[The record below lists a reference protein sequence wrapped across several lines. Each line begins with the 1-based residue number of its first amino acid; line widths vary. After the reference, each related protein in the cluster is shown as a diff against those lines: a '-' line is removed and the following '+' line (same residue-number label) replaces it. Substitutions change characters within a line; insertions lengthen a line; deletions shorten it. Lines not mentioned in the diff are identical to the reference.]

1 LDKLVIGKSASGY
14 MGALFEDN
22 KVVEVFHED
31 FESISG
37 NIYLGRVER
46 VIKTL
51 EGAFINIGT
60 GKKAFLK
67 LKDITPLYKK
77 EILKGE
83 DLKSGMKVLVQVKKD
98 ETKKKGPQVTT
109 KISIPGRFLVYFPVS
124 FAMGV
129 SKKISGGERERLK
142 KLLRKLRDKSRG
154 IVIRTAASG
163 IDGEIISEEYKE
175 LKKTWENLVKTYKRS
190 RKVKLL
196 YTTPTVVDLILR
208 DKVNK
213 KLSEIITND
222 LSVKGKAEELIKK
235 YKFKN
240 MTVRYEEDDIFEKY
254 DIYSKMRE
262 ITRRTVHL
270 DSGAEII
277 IDRTEAL
284 TAIDVNTASSIKG
297 HDQENLIL
305 KTNIEAAKEIARQ
318 LRLRNI
324 GGIIIIDFIKMKS
337 NESREKVVKA
347 LKEELRKDSAKTEIF
362 GFTSLGLLEM
372 TRKRTSKPVEDYFLS
387 VCPICRGTGFVLSPR
402 IIFSHLDKEV
412 DKVEGVKKIKIT
424 VHQSMSGYI
433 TSKII
438 RTWKRR
444 AKAKIEVDFSWYDP
458 NSYDIKYYNE

>member
-1 LDKLVIGKSASGY
+1 MDKLIIGKSASGY

-22 KVVEVFHED
+22 RLVEVFHED

-51 EGAFINIGT
+51 GGAFINIGT

-98 ETKKKGPQVTT
+98 ETKKKGPQVTA

-124 FAMGV
+124 FAMGI
-129 SKKISGGERERLK
+129 SKKINGEERERLK

-163 IDGEIISEEYKE
+163 IDDEIISEEYVE
-175 LKKTWENLVKTYKRS
+175 LKKIWENLVKTYKRS

-222 LSVKGKAEELIKK
+222 LDVKRKTEELIKR
-235 YKFKN
+235 YRFKN
-240 MTVRYEEDDIFEKY
+240 MVVRYEEDDIFEKY

-262 ITRRTVHL
+262 ITRRTIHL

-297 HDQENLIL
+297 YDQENLIL

-337 NESREKVVKA
+337 DENRERVVKA
-347 LKEELRKDSAKTEIF
+347 LKEELKKDSAKTEVF
-362 GFTSLGLLEM
+362 GFTNLGLLEM
-372 TRKRTSKPVEDYFLS
+372 TRRRTSKPIEDYFLS
-387 VCPICRGTGFVLSPR
+387 VCPVCHGTGFVISPKVV
-402 IIFSHLDKEV
+402 FSRLDSDV
-412 DKVEGVKKIKIT
+412 DKIKGVKKIKIT
-424 VHQSMSGYI
+424 IHQNMSGYI
-433 TSKII
+433 TKNVVKN
-438 RTWKRR
+438 WKKK
-444 AKAKIEVDFSWYDP
+444 AKADIEIDFSWHDP
-458 NSYDIKYYNE
+458 GSYDVKYYK

>member
-1 LDKLVIGKSASGY
+1 

-22 KVVEVFHED
+22 RIVEVFHED

-51 EGAFINIGT
+51 GGAFIDIGT

-83 DLKSGMKVLVQVKKD
+83 DLKSGKKVLVQVKKD
-98 ETKKKGPQVTT
+98 ETKKKGPQVTA

-124 FAMGV
+124 FAMGI
-129 SKKISGGERERLK
+129 SKKIDGEERERLK
-142 KLLRKLRDKSRG
+142 KLLRKLRDKGRG
-154 IVIRTAASG
+154 MVIRTAASG
-163 IDGEIISEEYKE
+163 IDDEIISDEYKE
-175 LKKTWENLVKTYKRS
+175 LKKTWENLVKTYRRS

-222 LSVKGKAEELIKK
+222 LDVKRKTEELIKK
-235 YKFKN
+235 YRIKN
-240 MTVRYEEDDIFEKY
+240 MIVKYEKDDIFEKY
-254 DIYSKMRE
+254 DIYNKMKE
-262 ITRRTVHL
+262 ITKRTIHL

-324 GGIIIIDFIKMKS
+324 GGIVIIDFIKMKS
-337 NESREKVVKA
+337 DENRKKVIKV
-347 LKEELRKDSAKTEIF
+347 LKEELKKDSARTEVF
-362 GFTSLGLLEM
+362 GFTNLGLLEM
-372 TRKRTSKPVEDYFLS
+372 TRKRTSKPIEDYFLS
-387 VCPICRGTGFVLSPR
+387 VCPICHGTGFVLSPK
-402 IIFSHLDKEV
+402 IIFSRLDNDV
-412 DKVEGVKKIKIT
+412 DKIKGMKRIKIT
-424 VHQSMSGYI
+424 IHQNMSGYI
-433 TSKII
+433 TSKVI
-438 RTWKRR
+438 RNWKKRTQ
-444 AKAKIEVDFSWYDP
+444 AEIEIDFSWNDP
-458 NSYDIKYYNE
+458 NSYDIKYYNK